1 MKYKN
6 YMSVLLFTGVI
17 GLQSCESFL
26 DTYPK
31 ESYGDN
37 TVWTSQGTVDAF
49 VVSNYGHACD
59 PYLNFATW
67 DKTFTNNMVNCR
79 TSCPNEARGLM
90 ENTYNWGLNDRFG
103 AIRNCNHSCP
113 NGIR

>member
-31 ESYGDN
+31 ESDRRRGRCRRPPGPPRDRRGAPGLRLGGGRRRADGGADQQP
-37 TVWTSQGTVDAF
+37 VQLAAGPHA
-49 VVSNYGHACD
+49 GHGVRRVHLRL
-59 PYLNFATW
+59 P
-67 DKTFTNNMVNCR
+67 
-79 TSCPNEARGLM
+79 G
-90 ENTYNWGLNDRFG
+90 G
-103 AIRNCNHSCP
+103 AA
-113 NGIR
+113 

>member
-31 ESYGDN
+31 ESYGQVRELSMRLLSVIMAMPVIL
-37 TVWTSQGTVDAF
+37 T
-49 VVSNYGHACD
+49 
-59 PYLNFATW
+59 
-67 DKTFTNNMVNCR
+67 
-79 TSCPNEARGLM
+79 
-90 ENTYNWGLNDRFG
+90 
-103 AIRNCNHSCP
+103 
-113 NGIR
+113 

>member
-37 TVWTSQGTVDAF
+37 TVWTLSMRLLSVIMAMPVILT
-49 VVSNYGHACD
+49 
-59 PYLNFATW
+59 
-67 DKTFTNNMVNCR
+67 
-79 TSCPNEARGLM
+79 
-90 ENTYNWGLNDRFG
+90 
-103 AIRNCNHSCP
+103 
-113 NGIR
+113 